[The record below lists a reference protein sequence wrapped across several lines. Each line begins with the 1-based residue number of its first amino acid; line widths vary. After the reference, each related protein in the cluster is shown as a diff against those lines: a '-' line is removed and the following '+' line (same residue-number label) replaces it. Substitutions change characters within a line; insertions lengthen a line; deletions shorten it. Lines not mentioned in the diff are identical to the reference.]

1 MFHLEILSSG
11 IEIKGRKLRLRW
23 GENAP
28 TTPEVDEFHRAPERF
43 KTRPCYEVYKNLTCP
58 RGHKFAELRKFVS
71 GCCCFY
77 KSWKMLIFVQSGD
90 LLCQDWKESASVF
103 HLYLGNPAN
112 GL

>member
-1 MFHLEILSSG
+1 MALGLAHDLRPVSSG

-23 GENAP
+23 GENTP

-58 RGHKFAELRKFVS
+58 RGHIQFELNNGELKF
-71 GCCCFY
+71 G
-77 KSWKMLIFVQSGD
+77 SGD
-90 LLCQDWKESASVF
+90 FLFKEILGGWCQLLSSISTW
-103 HLYLGNPAN
+103 